1 VLARELKTEMKSEVH
16 RRKML
21 EGKSLSLVFVSG
33 FYGAGKTAVIKQT
46 LGDVRNQSVRTLV
59 LVNSSHQRTS
69 PELAVVVL
77 SLSLCGFGFVLFLL
91 LWSDNSHNNGN
102 YHILPYYF

>member
-1 VLARELKTEMKSEVH
+1 MLARELKTEMKSEVH

-69 PELAVVVL
+69 PELAVVSPFI
-77 SLSLCGFGFVLFLL
+77 SLSLWDSLRSFLY
-91 LWSDNSHNNGN
+91 SGVVMV
-102 YHILPYYF
+102 IIMATTMIT

>member
-1 VLARELKTEMKSEVH
+1 MLARELKTEMKSEVH

-33 FYGAGKTAVIKQT
+33 FYGAGKTAVIKKT

-59 LVNSSHQRTS
+59 LVNSSHQRTPPQS
-69 PELAVVVL
+69 EPL
-77 SLSLCGFGFVLFLL
+77 LFLL
-91 LWSDNSHNNGN
+91 FRFVLLFYS
-102 YHILPYYF
+102 